1 MGKDGPWPYDDY
13 SDYSWWWEESAEL
26 KDLRDQVKAHE
37 DKLNLLLQ
45 QMVETTKLVES
56 LQREVQDLQD
66 SGARSSTS
74 EAAPS
79 PSPTPPLQDSGALS
93 SGPSPSPTPPLSR
106 GPSPAPGQNEACA
119 HLGTGQVVS
128 DQRRREGKEMWP
140 WVCHLQATLF
150 KDHPWPQWLQIYNV
164 LTDNSRDFEVR
175 NCVTTAA
182 NRTFTL
188 VCTRCWASC
197 KGKYGS
203 SDNAGIH
210 AAARQ
215 ALTQFTLGTDALSAE
230 EEA

>member
-13 SDYSWWWEESAEL
+13 SWWWDDIEESAEL

-79 PSPTPPLQDSGALS
+79 PSPTPPLVS
-93 SGPSPSPTPPLSR
+93 SHSSSR
-106 GPSPAPGQNEACA
+106 GPSPAPGRETCA
-119 HLGTGQVVS
+119 HRGAGKVVQVL
-128 DQRRREGKEMWP
+128 DQRRKGGKDMWS

-150 KDHPWPQWLQIYNV
+150 KDHPWPQWTQISNV
-164 LTDNSRDFEVR
+164 LTNNSRDFEVR
-175 NCVTTAA
+175 NCVTTPA

-215 ALTQFTLGTDALSAE
+215 ALTQFTLGTDALLAE